1 MRIALFSDTFYPQ
14 VNGVARTLKRL
25 TDHME
30 KRGIEYEIFV
40 PELEDGIMYPNTHQF
55 TSFPFLFYPECRT
68 AIANPYNILKRV
80 SDFSP
85 DLVHI
90 ATPLTMGLYGIH
102 AAKRL
107 GIPMVASY
115 HTHFDQY
122 LKYYKLTWLSS
133 LLWRYMKWFHTP
145 FEKIFVPS
153 SDTKEYLEERGFHN
167 LSIWSRGV
175 DCCLFNPEK
184 KNQYLR
190 NRYQIKERYILL
202 YVGRLSL
209 EKDLHTLYKIIE
221 EMPAEFQKEI
231 HWVIAGDGP
240 SYKEV
245 LDHVKDKKNA
255 TLTGY
260 LDGEEL
266 AKAYAEAD
274 LFVFPS
280 TTETFGN
287 VVLEALAS
295 GTPAI
300 VADSGGVTRIV
311 QNNATGMICRAHDH
325 EHFLETIQQ
334 LLIDEMKREKMGHSA
349 RTYAL
354 KQSWESIFDGLIEEY
369 KEVIFKNKKKKML
382 LHA

>member
-25 TDHME
+25 ADHME
-30 KRGIEYEIFV
+30 KRGVEYEIFV
-40 PELEDGIMYPNTHQF
+40 PELEEGFMYPNTHQF

-68 AIANPYNILKRV
+68 AIANPYHIQKRV

-107 GIPMVASY
+107 GIPLVASY

-145 FEKIFVPS
+145 FERIFVPS
-153 SDTKEYLEERGFHN
+153 SDTKEYLEERGFHH

-175 DCCLFNPEK
+175 DCNLFHPEK
-184 KNQYLR
+184 KNHYLR
-190 NRYQIKERYILL
+190 NRYQIKDRYILL
-202 YVGRLSL
+202 YVGRLSP
-209 EKDLHTLYKIIE
+209 EKDLQTLYKIIE
-221 EMPAEFQKEI
+221 ETPVELQKEI

-240 SYKEV
+240 SYNEV
-245 LDHVKDKKNA
+245 LDHVKDMNNA

-260 LDGEEL
+260 LNGEEL
-266 AKAYAEAD
+266 AMAYAEAD
-274 LFVFPS
+274 LFIFPS

-287 VVLEALAS
+287 VVLESLAS

-300 VADSGGVTRIV
+300 VSDIGGVTGIV
-311 QNNATGMICRAHDH
+311 QNHVTGMICRARDH
-325 EHFLETIQQ
+325 RHFIEAIQNLLLNET
-334 LLIDEMKREKMGHSA
+334 KRNIMGHSA

-354 KQSWESIFDGLIEEY
+354 QQSWETIFDKLLEEY
-369 KEVIFKNKKKKML
+369 EEVISTKKKML